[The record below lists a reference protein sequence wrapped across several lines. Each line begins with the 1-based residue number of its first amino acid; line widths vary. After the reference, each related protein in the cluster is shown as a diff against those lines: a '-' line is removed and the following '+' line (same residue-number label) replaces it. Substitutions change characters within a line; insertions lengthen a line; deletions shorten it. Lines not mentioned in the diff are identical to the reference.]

1 MRGSKRKIR
10 SPVRARRAETQFAAK
25 LKGVAREVGRL
36 IGSFDVVSNP
46 ETVPTLRTMLAK
58 YAEALQ
64 PWATSV
70 VSRMLAEV
78 NQRDERMWA
87 TQAQEMGIA
96 LRKELH
102 NAPTGQVMR
111 QLMSEQ
117 VQLITSLPTEAA
129 QRVHDLVIK
138 GMEDSARADEVT
150 REILRSGE
158 VTESRAKLIART
170 EVARSASALTQA
182 RAQHIGS
189 TQYIWRTSGDSDV
202 RPGHRAMNGKVCE
215 WANPP
220 AVDENGRVMHHHPG
234 AIWNCRCYPEPIIPE

>member
-1 MRGSKRKIR
+1 MIN
-10 SPVRARRAETQFAAK
+10 
-25 LKGVAREVGRL
+25 
-36 IGSFDVVSNP
+36 SFDVISNP
-46 ETVPTLRTMLAK
+46 ETVPTLRTMLEK
-58 YAEALQ
+58 YAEALE
-64 PWATSV
+64 PWAKSV
-70 VSRMLAEV
+70 TRRMLAEI

-117 VQLITSLPTEAA
+117 VQMITSLPTEAA